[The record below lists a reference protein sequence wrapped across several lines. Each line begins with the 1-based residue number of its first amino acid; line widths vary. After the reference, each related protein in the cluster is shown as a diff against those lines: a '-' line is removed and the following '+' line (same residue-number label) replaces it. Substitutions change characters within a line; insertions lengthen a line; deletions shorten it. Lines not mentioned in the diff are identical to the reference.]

1 MVRKVL
7 FGGTLIVMIQLVC
20 LVGIGFSFDN
30 AQLQQV
36 NSTNKCEKCDL
47 SGANFSNL
55 DMTGARL
62 VGSNLSGANLSDAIF
77 SDTNLTDAN
86 LTGANIKGTNFSGA
100 KLSNT
105 IWVDGKKCGSGSVG
119 KCSK

>member
-1 MVRKVL
+1 MVKQSMY
-7 FGGTLIVMIQLVC
+7 GC
-20 LVGIGFSFDN
+20 LAILMVQVVFFADTIYGFDN
-30 AQLQQV
+30 AHLQKL
-36 NSTNKCEKCDL
+36 NSTNQCEKCDL
-47 SGANFSNL
+47 SNANFSNI

-62 VGSNLSGANLSDAIF
+62 IGANLSGANLSDAIF

-105 IWVDGKKCGSGSVG
+105 TWVDGKKCKPGSMG
-119 KCSK
+119 KCK